1 MSIIISHNG
10 RGTKKRSRNAW
21 ADFYLSFQVWFQ
33 NRRAKWRKQEKV
45 GPHGHPFAPYGP
57 PPGVPIGMPHG
68 HGGGGG
74 QLPPSFGGPFA
85 SLGSYMAAAAAASAV
100 RKPFDGPGSPLLPS
114 AGPGKMGGLPPGLG
128 GLGHM
133 SAHPALRHFLAAAS
147 PHGHLSEAQAG
158 FLAQG
163 LHPALAAS
171 LAAAGHA
178 AHGLLPSQPSMGH
191 LNGSGEN
198 GAPSF
203 QSVLA
208 SLSAYRPRTSVSSP
222 STSPTS
228 TPSQSRPNV
237 STSPDFSAL
246 LRMQQPNLPSLA
258 AAVARSMPSFVP
270 PSPSGGVS
278 PPPGQP
284 PSPSAVAAAMAAV
297 AAGRQQSSVG
307 NPAAAES
314 LNALRLKA
322 REHELRLEMIKKM
335 ES

>member
-1 MSIIISHNG
+1 
-10 RGTKKRSRNAW
+10 
-21 ADFYLSFQVWFQ
+21 
-33 NRRAKWRKQEKV
+33 
-45 GPHGHPFAPYGP
+45 
-57 PPGVPIGMPHG
+57 
-68 HGGGGG
+68 
-74 QLPPSFGGPFA
+74 
-85 SLGSYMAAAAAASAV
+85 MAAAAAASAV
-100 RKPFDGPGSPLLPS
+100 RKPFDGPGSPLMPS
-114 AGPGKMGGLPPGLG
+114 SGHGKLGGLPPSMG
-128 GLGHM
+128 GLGPM
-133 SAHPALRHFLAAAS
+133 SAHPALRHFFAAAS
-147 PHGHLSEAQAG
+147 PHSQMSEAQAG

-178 AHGLLPSQPSMGH
+178 AHSLLPSQQSLGH
-191 LNGSGEN
+191 LNGSAGIEN
-198 GAPSF
+198 GTPSF

-228 TPSQSRPNV
+228 TPSSQTRPNM

-258 AAVARSMPSFVP
+258 AAVARSMPNFVP
-270 PSPSGGVS
+270 PSPGGVS
-278 PPPGQP
+278 PPPPAQA

-297 AAGRQQSSVG
+297 AAGRQHHQQQQQQAAAA

>member
-1 MSIIISHNG
+1 
-10 RGTKKRSRNAW
+10 
-21 ADFYLSFQVWFQ
+21 
-33 NRRAKWRKQEKV
+33 
-45 GPHGHPFAPYGP
+45 
-57 PPGVPIGMPHG
+57 
-68 HGGGGG
+68 
-74 QLPPSFGGPFA
+74 
-85 SLGSYMAAAAAASAV
+85 MAAAAAASAV
-100 RKPFDGPGSPLLPS
+100 RKPFDGPGSPLMAS
-114 AGPGKMGGLPPGLG
+114 QGPGKMGGLPPGMG
-128 GLGHM
+128 GLGPM
-133 SAHPALRHFLAAAS
+133 SAHPALRHFFAAAS
-147 PHGHLSEAQAG
+147 PHHQHLSEAQAG

-171 LAAAGHA
+171 LAAAGHT
-178 AHGLLPSQPSMGH
+178 AHSLMSPQTSLPPH
-191 LNGSGEN
+191 NGN
-198 GAPSF
+198 NNDTGAPSF

-208 SLSAYRPRTSVSSP
+208 SLSAYRPRPSVSSP

-228 TPSQSRPNV
+228 TPSSQRPNL
-237 STSPDFSAL
+237 SSSPDFSAL

-270 PSPSGGVS
+270 ASQGGVS
-278 PPPGQP
+278 PPPSQP

-297 AAGRQQSSVG
+297 AAGRQSAA

>member
-158 FLAQG
+158 LLPPGMQLMGSYLLNRRWAT
-163 LHPALAAS
+163 S
-171 LAAAGHA
+171 TAAARMVHHRSKVFWQAWAHTDLERVCPHHRRRRRQHLHSRGPTFQLHQIFQPCFECNSRICPRLQRPLPDLCRVLFHRHRPA
-178 AHGLLPSQPSMGH
+178 AFLHLQGSHLPLRLSRQ
-191 LNGSGEN
+191 LWQQWQQAGS
-198 GAPSF
+198 
-203 QSVLA
+203 
-208 SLSAYRPRTSVSSP
+208 
-222 STSPTS
+222 
-228 TPSQSRPNV
+228 SRPWA
-237 STSPDFSAL
+237 TL
-246 LRMQQPNLPSLA
+246 QQ
-258 AAVARSMPSFVP
+258 
-270 PSPSGGVS
+270 
-278 PPPGQP
+278 
-284 PSPSAVAAAMAAV
+284 
-297 AAGRQQSSVG
+297 
-307 NPAAAES
+307 
-314 LNALRLKA
+314 LKA
-322 REHELRLEMIKKM
+322 
-335 ES
+335 